1 MKSNVKSAP
10 AKGSKAYQ
18 FVVSRSKGAEY
29 ETDGL
34 REEFVYRDLGLAD
47 ASNGD
52 FHAHIIK
59 AKHLHGGHNGLHRHV
74 VGLQFAMVL
83 KGWVS
88 FYYEDQG
95 EIRYEQGDA
104 VTIPGNTLHE
114 LREYSEDLE
123 LLELDNLQGVQ
134 GLKALRVGIN
144 VTSKALA
151 QLARGDRG
159 GSTFATFPHVL
170 RLHECLN

>member
-10 AKGSKAYQ
+10 DKGSKAYQ

-95 EIRYEQGDA
+95 EIRYERGDA

-123 LLELDNLQGVQ
+123 LLEL
-134 GLKALRVGIN
+134 
-144 VTSKALA
+144 TSPAVY
-151 QLARGDRG
+151 RTVRED
-159 GSTFATFPHVL
+159 GSEMPTPGQKERIQERTTAAVK
-170 RLHECLN
+170 

>member
-1 MKSNVKSAP
+1 MKSNQKSA
-10 AKGSKAYQ
+10 AGKGPEEYQ
-18 FVVSRSKGAEY
+18 FVVSRSEGAEY

-47 ASNGD
+47 ASHGD

-59 AKHLHGGHNGLHRHV
+59 AKHLNGGHNGLHRHL

-88 FYYEDQG
+88 FYYEKHG
-95 EIRYEQGDA
+95 EFRYEQGDA

-114 LREYSEDLE
+114 LRDYSEDLE
-123 LLELDNLQGVQ
+123 LLEL
-134 GLKALRVGIN
+134 
-144 VTSKALA
+144 TSPAVYKTV
-151 QLARGDRG
+151 RKDG
-159 GSTFATFPHVL
+159 TEMATPGQKV
-170 RLHECLN
+170 RIEERTAAVK

>member
-1 MKSNVKSAP
+1 MEEPMKTNAKSA
-10 AKGSKAYQ
+10 AENQSEGYE
-18 FVVSRSKGAEY
+18 FVVSRSKGAAY

-47 ASNGD
+47 ASHGD

-59 AKHLHGGHNGLHRHV
+59 AKHLNGGHNGLHRHV

-88 FYYEDQG
+88 FYYADHG
-95 EIRYEQGDA
+95 EFRYEQGDA

-114 LREYSEDLE
+114 LRDYSEDLE
-123 LLELDNLQGVQ
+123 LLEL
-134 GLKALRVGIN
+134 
-144 VTSKALA
+144 TSPAVYKTV
-151 QLARGDRG
+151 RKD
-159 GSTFATFPHVL
+159 GSAMATPGQKV
-170 RLHECLN
+170 RIEERTTASK

>member
-1 MKSNVKSAP
+1 MKRNVNSTP
-10 AKGSKAYQ
+10 AKEFQGYQ
-18 FVVSRSKGAEY
+18 FVVSRSNGTEY

-47 ASNGD
+47 ATNGD

-59 AKHLHGGHNGLHRHV
+59 AKHLNGGHNGLHRHL

-88 FYYEDQG
+88 FYYAEHG

-104 VTIPGNTLHE
+104 VTIPGRTLHE
-114 LREYSEDLE
+114 LRDYSEDLE
-123 LLELDNLQGVQ
+123 LLEL
-134 GLKALRVGIN
+134 
-144 VTSKALA
+144 TSPAVYKTV
-151 QLARGDRG
+151 RDD
-159 GSTFATFPHVL
+159 GSEMATPGQKVRIEERTTL
-170 RLHECLN
+170 VK